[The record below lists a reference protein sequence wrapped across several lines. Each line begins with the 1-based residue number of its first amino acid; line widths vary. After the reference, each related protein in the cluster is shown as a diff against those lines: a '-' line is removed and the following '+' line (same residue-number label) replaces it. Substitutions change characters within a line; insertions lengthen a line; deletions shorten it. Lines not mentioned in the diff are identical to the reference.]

1 MITRTRSSSS
11 RRAVDGENPYWVS
24 FSDIMAG
31 LLVIFIL
38 ALVTLM
44 IQQKIETE
52 KLSDAKEKSRKATV
66 RAEAAE
72 KLAKQKE
79 IQAQKIAEQLNQETE
94 KSESLRKEIVAGVV
108 KLSEIEG
115 IRIAILNEVAERL
128 KEAGIRVVISENSTV
143 LRIPEDTLAFETAK
157 WDVPRESEDSLHL
170 IGEAIHDAITK
181 EGRLDYLDT
190 IFVEGHTD
198 SVPLQREM
206 GNWGLSTYRAIAVW
220 EFWRECKG
228 PAQNLGKLRNHE
240 SRPVFSVS
248 GYGETR
254 RVIEKDLTDEE
265 RRTNRRID
273 LRFTMKSVQ
282 QSDLEALIDRF
293 KR

>member
-1 MITRTRSSSS
+1 MINRTRSSSS
-11 RRAVDGENPYWVS
+11 RRVADGENPYWVS
-24 FSDIMAG
+24 FSDMMAG

-44 IQQKIETE
+44 IQQKTETE
-52 KLSDAKEKSRKATV
+52 NLSDAKEDARKATV
-66 RAEAAE
+66 RAEVAE

-79 IQAQKIAEQLNQETE
+79 IQAKKTAEQLKQETE
-94 KSESLRKEIVAGVV
+94 KSGSLRKEIVAGVA
-108 KLSEIEG
+108 KLSEIEK
-115 IRIAILNEVAERL
+115 IRLSILSEVTERL
-128 KEAGIRVVISENSTV
+128 REAGIRVVISENSTV
-143 LRIPEDTLAFETAK
+143 LRIPEDTLAFASSK
-157 WDVPRESEDSLHL
+157 YDIPVESESNLHL
-170 IGEAIHDAITK
+170 IGEVIHDAITK
-181 EGRLDYLDT
+181 EDRLDYLDT

-198 SVPLQREM
+198 SNVFEKEM
-206 GNWGLSTYRAIAVW
+206 GNWGLSTYRAIALW
-220 EFWRECKG
+220 DFWRKSKG
-228 PAQNLGKLRNHE
+228 TAQNLGELRNHE

-254 RVIEKDLTDEE
+254 RVVEKDFTDEE

-273 LRFTMKSVQ
+273 LRFTMKSVK